1 MKPLTIF
8 LGDLTYD
15 TVSLSTDSNPLNI
28 GYIAAYSKRLFGS
41 DVDIRLFKYISDLEE
56 ALYVSQPDLLGLSN
70 YCWCER
76 ISLELFS
83 LAKTLNPD
91 VITVWGGPNF
101 PTDREAQTTY
111 LEKRQ
116 AVDFYLPMEGEIPFY
131 NLLQKLFESLGSAKG
146 VTSIKDEPIPG
157 CVTNSSSDVMF
168 GPSVNRLKDLD
179 EIPSPYLEG
188 LLDPFFDGRLKP
200 RVQTSRGCP
209 FSCTFC
215 VDGSSAVNKVHRF
228 SLERIKEEL
237 LYIAEHV
244 PPGTETLGISD
255 LNFGMNS
262 RDLEISDAIVE
273 LQNRFGYPRKV
284 MMQTGKNSKEKIIKT
299 VQKLSDSIDLL
310 MSVQSMD
317 DQVLENVGRKNISKE
332 QMIALAPT
340 IREANLRTASEVIV
354 GLPGSTYESD
364 VETLRTLV
372 NAGMDRVEAYTLMLL
387 NGAPLTAKKERKKWE
402 FLTKYR
408 ILPRDFVELQSG
420 KKVLEIEEV
429 VVGSNT
435 LSFLEYIELRKL
447 ALLVFSVTHGVVF
460 DPVLKYIRLHKLEP
474 FQLPYRML
482 QKLPKL
488 GGELVEAIN
497 SFGEDTA
504 DELWDSA
511 EDIENYYQDNDAYQR
526 LLDGKEGFNVIQVHH
541 ANIISSHMPEVI
553 HLAGDVVMELLDEAK
568 LLNNSNRSQ
577 LSEIISYCSGL
588 SHNILSI
595 DEDQPSPKVTLA
607 YDISRWVESPVDT
620 PLSAFIFDK
629 PVTAVFD
636 RRSENVQTIRKQL
649 EIYGDTKIGRA
660 QALKRIQVTNI
671 WRNPS
676 LHPQALH

>member
-28 GYIAAYSKRLFGS
+28 GYVAAYSKKLLGT

-56 ALYVSQPDLLGLSN
+56 ALYVSRPDVLGLSN

-76 ISLELFS
+76 ISLELFD

-111 LEKRQ
+111 LENRQ

-131 NLLQKLFESLGSAKG
+131 NLVQKLFESLGSANG
-146 VTSIKDEPIPG
+146 VASIKDEPIPG
-157 CVTNSSSDVMF
+157 CVTNTRGNVMF
-168 GPSVNRLKDLD
+168 GSSVNRLKSLD

-237 LYIAEHV
+237 LYIAENV
-244 PPGTETLGISD
+244 PPETETLGISD

-262 RDLEISDAIVE
+262 RDLDISDAIVE
-273 LQNRFGYPRKV
+273 LQDRFGYPRKV

-299 VQKLSDSIDLL
+299 VRKLSNSIDLL

-387 NGAPLTAKKERKKWE
+387 NGAPLTAKKERMRWE

-460 DPVLKYIRLHKLEP
+460 DPILKYIRLHKLEP

-482 QKLPKL
+482 QKLPAL
-488 GGELVEAIN
+488 GGALPEAIE
-497 SFGEDTA
+497 SFGKDTA

-511 EDIENYYQDNDAYQR
+511 EDIETYYQDSDAYQR

-541 ANIISSHMPEVI
+541 ANIVATHMTEI
-553 HLAGDVVMELLDEAK
+553 LHLASNVVKELLEEAK
-568 LLNNSNRSQ
+568 LLNKDNQ
-577 LSEIISYCSGL
+577 AQFDEIISYCAGL
-588 SHNILSI
+588 SYNILSI
-595 DEDQPSPKVTLA
+595 DENQPNPEATLT
-607 YDISRWVESPVDT
+607 YDISSWIKSSVET
-620 PLSAFIFDK
+620 PLSAFTFEE
-629 PVTAVFD
+629 PVTAIFD
-636 RRSENVQTIRKQL
+636 RKSENVQTIKKQL
-649 EIYGDTKIGRA
+649 EIYGNTKIGRA

-676 LHPQALH
+676 LHP